1 MVESWVTGPKIQQ
14 SVDGRNDFGSFSS
27 QRNWLTLVG
36 SERGWIVV
44 LQEKY
49 LELNV

>member
-27 QRNWLTLVG
+27 Q
-36 SERGWIVV
+36 SERGWFVV
-44 LQEKY
+44 LQEKD
-49 LELNV
+49 LKLDV